1 MINAFRKGAERLK
14 SNNKKLYYELNNY
27 YLIAFVLNF
36 VAGFFSF
43 AWTIMTQGGLFS
55 LAGDFNAQQITFAM
69 AANDAIKSGN
79 IIYDWSLDLGSN
91 FIGGMMFYILGNP
104 SFWLSMLFPSGMFM
118 YVVGWIYMLKYAVAG
133 LTSYAYLE
141 RYTRDKKNALI
152 GSMLYAF
159 CGYMA
164 EDLLFYHFHDVVALF
179 PLLMLTFDGLV
190 LEKKRG
196 PFIFAVAI
204 NALVNYFF
212 LVGEIIFMAAY
223 YILRY
228 LIPGFNFKTH
238 IRRLPQILIEGIL
251 GGMLGC
257 FLLLPAFL
265 FTIQNPRVEVD
276 YTGSTS
282 LVYTAERYLYIL
294 KGLVFPG
301 EVMSHQSAVIK
312 SNFSSCNAYIPVVGL
327 VLVIAF
333 VRMRP
338 RHWLTRM
345 LTFCLVFAVVPI
357 LNASFSLFAGVY
369 CRWYYMAALM
379 MVLASVMILE
389 RWQAENTSRRKVNPF
404 RSVKRQITAG
414 TIIWGGITLAFIL
427 FLVLVRW
434 NDTEPSK
441 IYRMDIFVIWSIVSL
456 AGTFMTW
463 FTLCYLKKYQRTI
476 LLFTIYI
483 CAIFTTTLT
492 IYLYQQAH
500 GLNADQVH
508 DKIVTSARLDYEGPE
523 YRYSSRDNIETL
535 CHNHKASANFCSTVS
550 GSIFRFY
557 ESLGLE
563 RDVKSPEAPKGL
575 YNLISAKYDITTD
588 PRADQDPIQTENG
601 KYRSYYVYENNSIPP
616 IGFTYD
622 TYMTA
627 SDFETTYSDDRAIL
641 MLKTLIIPD
650 DMEDV
655 VSRTLR
661 SYDSFT
667 DGYATEEYLN
677 AISSAHL
684 KECARDVSETTSTY
698 ECTIDADADKYAF
711 FSIPN
716 DSGWSATVN
725 DEPVDIMDINGFMA
739 VPVNEGENRIRF
751 FYKVPGLAEGC
762 MLTAGGA
769 IAILLYIFVVPLVWG
784 RKKRR

>member
-1 MINAFRKGAERLK
+1 MNAFRKGAERLK
-14 SNNKKLYYELNNY
+14 SNKKLYIELNNY

-575 YNLISAKYDITTD
+575 YNLISAKYDITT
-588 PRADQDPIQTENG
+588 A
-601 KYRSYYVYENNSIPP
+601 

-627 SDFETTYSDDRAIL
+627 SDFETTYADDRAIL

>member
-14 SNNKKLYYELNNY
+14 SNKKLYFELNNY

-492 IYLYQQAH
+492 IYLYQ
-500 GLNADQVH
+500 LR
-508 DKIVTSARLDYEGPE
+508 RL
-523 YRYSSRDNIETL
+523 
-535 CHNHKASANFCSTVS
+535 
-550 GSIFRFY
+550 
-557 ESLGLE
+557 
-563 RDVKSPEAPKGL
+563 
-575 YNLISAKYDITTD
+575 
-588 PRADQDPIQTENG
+588 
-601 KYRSYYVYENNSIPP
+601 
-616 IGFTYD
+616 
-622 TYMTA
+622 
-627 SDFETTYSDDRAIL
+627 
-641 MLKTLIIPD
+641 
-650 DMEDV
+650 
-655 VSRTLR
+655 
-661 SYDSFT
+661 
-667 DGYATEEYLN
+667 
-677 AISSAHL
+677 
-684 KECARDVSETTSTY
+684 
-698 ECTIDADADKYAF
+698 
-711 FSIPN
+711 
-716 DSGWSATVN
+716 
-725 DEPVDIMDINGFMA
+725 
-739 VPVNEGENRIRF
+739 
-751 FYKVPGLAEGC
+751 
-762 MLTAGGA
+762 
-769 IAILLYIFVVPLVWG
+769 
-784 RKKRR
+784 

>member
-1 MINAFRKGAERLK
+1 MAKVKLK
-14 SNNKKLYYELNNY
+14 KRYLKLKNY
-27 YLIAFVLNF
+27 YLLAFVLNF

-43 AWTIMTQGGLFS
+43 AWTIITQKGLFS

-69 AANDAIKSGN
+69 AANDAIKAGN

-91 FIGGMMFYILGNP
+91 FIGGMTFYILGNP
-104 SFWLSMLFPSGMFM
+104 SFWLSMLFPSEMFM

-133 LTSYAYLE
+133 LTSYAFLQ
-141 RYTRDKKNALI
+141 RYAQDKKNALI

-179 PLLMLTFDGLV
+179 PLLMLTFDDLM

-196 PFIFAVAI
+196 PFIFAVTV

-212 LVGEIIFMAAY
+212 LIGEIIFLGAY
-223 YILRY
+223 YILRF
-228 LIPGFNFKTH
+228 LIPGFNFRANIK
-238 IRRLPQILIEGIL
+238 RLPQILFEGIL
-251 GGMLGC
+251 GCLLGC
-257 FLLLPAFL
+257 YILLPAYL
-265 FTIQNPRVEVD
+265 FTIQNPRVDVD

-327 VLVIAF
+327 ILVIAF
-333 VRMRP
+333 IRMRR

-345 LTFCLVFAVVPI
+345 LKFCLIFAVVPI
-357 LNASFSLFAGVY
+357 LNASFSLLAGVY

-379 MVLASVMILE
+379 MVLASVMVLDRWETE
-389 RWQAENTSRRKVNPF
+389 RSTKTKVNPF
-404 RSVKRQITAG
+404 RSVKRQIRAG
-414 TIIWGGITLAFIL
+414 VLIWGGISLAFIL
-427 FLVLVRW
+427 FLVFVKW
-434 NDTEPSK
+434 NDSEPSK
-441 IYRMDIFVIWSIVSL
+441 IYRMDVFVIWSIISL
-456 AGTFMTW
+456 AGTFITW
-463 FTLCYLKKYQRTI
+463 FSLCFLKKYQRTV
-476 LLFTIYI
+476 LFLTVYL
-483 CAIFTTTLT
+483 CAVVTTALT
-492 IYLYQQAH
+492 ISLYQQAH
-500 GLNADQVH
+500 GLNASQVH
-508 DKIVTSARLDYEGPE
+508 DKIVTSSRLDYEGPE

-563 RDVKSPEAPKGL
+563 RDVKSPDAPVGL
-575 YNLISAKYDITTD
+575 YQLISAKYDITTE
-588 PRADQDPIQTENG
+588 PRENQDPIQTEAGN
-601 KYRSYYVYENNSIPP
+601 YRTYYVYEDNSIAP

-622 TYMTA
+622 TYMT
-627 SDFETTYSDDRAIL
+627 SSEFSETFTDDRAIL
-641 MLKTLIIPD
+641 MLKTLVVPD
-650 DMEDV
+650 DMESR
-655 VSRTLR
+655 VSTVLR
-661 SYDSFT
+661 HYEEDT

-677 AISSAHL
+677 SISSSHL
-684 KECARDVSETTSTY
+684 EECSRDVAETTSSY
-698 ECTIDADADKYAF
+698 ECTIEADADKYAF

-725 DEPVDIMDINGFMA
+725 GKTEDIIDINGFMA
-739 VPVNEGENRIRF
+739 VRISQGENRIRF
-751 FYKVPGLAEGC
+751 YYTVPGLSQGC
-762 MLTAGGA
+762 LLTAVSA
-769 IAILLYIFVVPLVWG
+769 AAILLYIFAMPIFM
-784 RKKRR
+784 KKREKNSL